1 MLACDFC
8 VVVTAGFRI
17 LYVLVVM
24 GIGSRRLVHFNVT
37 GNPTAAWTLQQIG
50 EFLAEE
56 HPYRFVLHDRDA
68 IYAPRLDEAL
78 AAMGVRVLRTPV
90 QVPQANAF
98 CERLIGS
105 LRRECL
111 DFLIPLGEGHLR
123 RILGSGRIT
132 TTAAARMRVSVRA
145 SLSRR
150 PGCRR
155 LRFSGIDFRRST
167 TSWRD
172 RFWAGSITNMAWRRW
187 RREARFYFLRSTP
200 DAPPRMRSWAS
211 GPADGSTGPRSPSVS
226 RWISATSS
234 ADSTPCVANSG
245 VGAAD
250 CRVVGPETSLLIPP
264 PASCLLPPVAPKA
277 DPRHPEGTRSGWH
290 RIRRWRT
297 CYLLPSSLFFPSP
310 CRTHASF
317 CA

>member
-68 IYAPRLDEAL
+68 IYAPRLDEAR
-78 AAMGVRVLRTPV
+78 AAMGGRVLRTPV

-123 RILGSGRIT
+123 RILREWANHYTRGR
-132 TTAAARMRVSVRA
+132 SHA
-145 SLSRR
+145 SLG
-150 PGCRR
+150 PG
-155 LRFSGIDFRRST
+155 IPEPP
-167 TSWRD
+167 
-172 RFWAGSITNMAWRRW
+172 AG
-187 RREARFYFLRSTP
+187 LP
-200 DAPPRMRSWAS
+200 APPILGHRL
-211 GPADGSTGPRSPSVS
+211 PAQHHV
-226 RWISATSS
+226 
-234 ADSTPCVANSG
+234 VARPILG
-245 VGAAD
+245 GLHHEYGLEKVAA
-250 CRVVGPETSLLIPP
+250 
-264 PASCLLPPVAPKA
+264 
-277 DPRHPEGTRSGWH
+277 
-290 RIRRWRT
+290 
-297 CYLLPSSLFFPSP
+297 
-310 CRTHASF
+310 
-317 CA
+317 